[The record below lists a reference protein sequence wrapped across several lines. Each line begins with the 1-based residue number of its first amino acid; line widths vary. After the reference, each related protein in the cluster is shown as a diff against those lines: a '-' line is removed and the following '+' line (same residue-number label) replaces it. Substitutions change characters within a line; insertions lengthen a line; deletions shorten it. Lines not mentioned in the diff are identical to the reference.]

1 MNPNKPIT
9 ISKDG
14 YVIDGHHRWYYA
26 KQNDLEISV
35 LQINLD
41 ANQVIDEIWQSGL
54 AEKEDIDS
62 VRMQV
67 GGKI

>member
-1 MNPNKPIT
+1 MFT
-9 ISKDG
+9 ISIDG

-26 KQNDLEISV
+26 QQNDLELSV

-41 ANQVIDEIWQSGL
+41 ANKVIDEIWQSGL

-62 VRMQV
+62 VRKQN